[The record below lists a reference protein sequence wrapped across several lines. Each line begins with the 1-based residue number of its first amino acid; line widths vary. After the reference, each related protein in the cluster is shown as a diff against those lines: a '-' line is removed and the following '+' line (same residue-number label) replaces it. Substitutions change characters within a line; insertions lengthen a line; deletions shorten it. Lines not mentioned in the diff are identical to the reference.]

1 MTTDIRPPSAY
12 TKGYALCSPDNI
24 LQPDSFRHTEAKA
37 IAARFRKKKKRKK
50 QWKEAQDEGW
60 TVKFVYMRMFVPVF
74 YSSNSERV
82 EQDNDNTY
90 DEDDYS

>member
-1 MTTDIRPPSAY
+1 MTTDTRPPSAY
-12 TKGYALCSPDNI
+12 TKGYALCSPDNT

-37 IAARFRKKKKRKK
+37 IASKFRKKKKRKK

-74 YSSNSERV
+74 YSSNADRAAQDLEH
-82 EQDNDNTY
+82 EQD
-90 DEDDYS
+90 EDTT

>member
-1 MTTDIRPPSAY
+1 MTTDTRPPSAY
-12 TKGYALCSPDNI
+12 TKGYALCSPYNI

-37 IAARFRKKKKRKK
+37 IASKFRKKKKRKK

-74 YSSNSERV
+74 HSSNADRA
-82 EQDNDNTY
+82 EQDLEHEH
-90 DEDDYS
+90 DEDAT